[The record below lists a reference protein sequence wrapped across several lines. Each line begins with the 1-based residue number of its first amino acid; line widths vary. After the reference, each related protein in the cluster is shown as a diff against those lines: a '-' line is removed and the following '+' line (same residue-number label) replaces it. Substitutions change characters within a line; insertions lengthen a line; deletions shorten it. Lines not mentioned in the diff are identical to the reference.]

1 MADPSSSLLWGVSVL
16 VTALSIS
23 PLTFYTNA
31 YLAAPHEITAF
42 LDALDCSIQEN
53 ESYDSDVSK
62 VQRLE
67 DKIRLGRLLREIQKS
82 SDDLREELNGLIIV
96 EGEGTPILRTQARIL
111 WASHRRSLDERMRRI
126 DMLRMR
132 FLVLYMG
139 IVTNAMGERVKHAER
154 AVPKEPVA
162 ARHLHHSTPPPRPP
176 ALPKQLTSNKQT
188 PPLRRLTTPA
198 MGHHEKHQT
207 PHRAGWLGVMEELQ
221 RSPMLHKRHASVE
234 ASMRS
239 PSVSPLGSPLA
250 LTPEMDTKRFHET
263 IEILP
268 EHKI

>member
-1 MADPSSSLLWGVSVL
+1 MADPSSSLLWTVSVL
-16 VTALSIS
+16 VTALSLS
-23 PLTFYTNA
+23 PLTTYTSA

-67 DKIRLGRLLREIQKS
+67 DKIRLGRLLREIQKC
-82 SDDLREELNGLIIV
+82 SDDLREELNRLVVV
-96 EGEGTPILRTQARIL
+96 EGEGTSVLRTGARVL
-111 WASHRRSLDERMRRI
+111 WASHRRTLEERVRRL

-139 IVTNAMGERVKHAER
+139 IVTNSMGERVKHAER
-154 AVPKEPVA
+154 AVPKEAA
-162 ARHLHHSTPPPRPP
+162 ARHFPHATPPPRAP

-198 MGHHEKHQT
+198 MGHHEKHQP

-239 PSVSPLGSPLA
+239 PSISPLGSPLA